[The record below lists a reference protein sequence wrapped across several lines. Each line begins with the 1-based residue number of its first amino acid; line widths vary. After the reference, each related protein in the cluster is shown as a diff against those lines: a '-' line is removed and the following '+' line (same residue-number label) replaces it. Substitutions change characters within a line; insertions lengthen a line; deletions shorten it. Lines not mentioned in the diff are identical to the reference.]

1 MKAIS
6 NNIRHAF
13 SKLAPYD
20 LISNGA
26 PDDEYDA
33 YIALVI
39 SGLKNKTPDDE
50 IANKLQQVFQKSF
63 SINCSEKECLKIVE
77 TVKGLY
83 TV

>member
-1 MKAIS
+1 MS
-6 NNIRHAF
+6 DNDIRHAF

-26 PDDEYDA
+26 PDDEYDS

-39 SGLKNKTPDDE
+39 SGIKNKNPDEE
-50 IANKLQQVFQKSF
+50 IASKLQQAFQKSF
-63 SINCSEKECLKIVE
+63 SVNYSGKECLKIVE

-83 TV
+83 TA